1 MNPIYEFF
9 SYDRHDRYDDMETR
23 DKNSITK
30 SEQHVELHFS
40 KKKNN
45 KTERDKIG

>member
-9 SYDRHDRYDDMETR
+9 SYDRHDDMETR
-23 DKNSITK
+23 LKNSITK
-30 SEQHVELHFS
+30 SEEHVELHFS